1 MNIRGVSVSAS
12 DVYTKLVDSINAVYD
27 DVKKYG
33 FISKSEHP
41 MEYELFH
48 NPHRVVDGPW

>member
-12 DVYTKLVDSINAVYD
+12 DAYMNLVKSINAVYD

-41 MEYELFH
+41 MEHNLFH
-48 NPHRVVDGPW
+48 NPHGVVDGPW